1 MTARL
6 KDQEQFADRDEAE
19 AARLLRVLGPSTVDA
34 AMESRVYARLTEQP
48 VRTPHRRWVV
58 AFVGLLLVSTTILA
72 AALVHRWATRPH
84 PSSKAV
90 GATMLPASQGP
101 GGSPEPADRIAA
113 PSIAEPMEASPPAVG
128 LPGAQAERARPA
140 HTGTVKRRSVGN
152 VAAKH
157 DETTVPEVEARDTSS
172 SEARMAAAPSEEAAL
187 VLAAMRALRRAHDPV
202 KAGVLLEQYLS
213 RFPGGVLVEEALALG
228 MEAALDRADAAT
240 ARRLAERYT
249 QRYPAGRFGALARRA
264 TASKGP

>member
-1 MTARL
+1 
-6 KDQEQFADRDEAE
+6 
-19 AARLLRVLGPSTVDA
+19 
-34 AMESRVYARLTEQP
+34 
-48 VRTPHRRWVV
+48 
-58 AFVGLLLVSTTILA
+58 
-72 AALVHRWATRPH
+72 
-84 PSSKAV
+84 
-90 GATMLPASQGP
+90 
-101 GGSPEPADRIAA
+101 
-113 PSIAEPMEASPPAVG
+113 
-128 LPGAQAERARPA
+128 
-140 HTGTVKRRSVGN
+140 